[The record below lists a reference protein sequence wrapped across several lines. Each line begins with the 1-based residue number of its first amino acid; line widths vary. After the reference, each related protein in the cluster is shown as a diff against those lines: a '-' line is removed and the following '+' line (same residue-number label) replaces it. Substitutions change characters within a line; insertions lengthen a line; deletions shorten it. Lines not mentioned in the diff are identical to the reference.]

1 MECDDLKNCVCKY
14 SDSRP
19 MIPASQVHI
28 VMWEKQSKNSGY
40 RLPCERESFKKV
52 GRSQQNVV
60 DNVVSNQFPSSVM
73 TSLSTVSGSTTRI
86 DVPATSLP
94 AATVLRPSSLGQN
107 GTAVSASVQVARLK
121 DQDENCSKLGRKMAD
136 NTRLQRM
143 KHKYELDRKRSS
155 SLNCS
160 KPVIPRIPIGISTV
174 NEQPNRVSYGS
185 NCKVIVVEKCC
196 LQSLIKIFVISCKI
210 YSGLG

>member
-19 MIPASQVHI
+19 TIPPSQVHI

-52 GRSQQNVV
+52 GRSQQSVV

-73 TSLSTVSGSTTRI
+73 TSLSTVSTSTT
-86 DVPATSLP
+86 PATSLP
-94 AATVLRPSSLGQN
+94 AATVLRLSSLGQN
-107 GTAVSASVQVARLK
+107 GAAVSASVQVARLK
-121 DQDENCSKLGRKMAD
+121 DQDENCSKLGRKMPD

-155 SLNCS
+155 SLNSS

-185 NCKVIVVEKCC
+185 NLLSHCCGEVC
-196 LQSLIKIFVISCKI
+196 LQSLVKIFVISCKI
-210 YSGLG
+210 